1 MYDYIRYS
9 SPLGMLTVAAE
20 NGALT
25 ALVIEGQKYADR
37 HLAGEGRE
45 CETPVLRRARCWLD
59 DYFAG
64 KNPDASALPLSP
76 GGTAFQQAVWQEL
89 RKIPYG
95 ETESYGAVAARLGS
109 SARAVGS
116 AVGRN
121 PISLIIPCHRVL
133 AADGGLTGY
142 WKTRRSFCGWK
153 GRAYERRQLRMG
165 AASCYSTQK
174 RGEFAP
180 REAGFLLSPT
190 KYR

>member
-64 KNPDASALPLSP
+64 KNPDASALPLCGRPQPHLPDHPLSP
-76 GGTAFQQAVWQEL
+76 GSCRGRRLDRLRRRSGKQE
-89 RKIPYG
+89 
-95 ETESYGAVAARLGS
+95 EASAAGRAERMKEGS
-109 SARAVGS
+109 SVWGLLL
-116 AVGRN
+116 V
-121 PISLIIPCHRVL
+121 IPH
-133 AADGGLTGY
+133 
-142 WKTRRSFCGWK
+142 
-153 GRAYERRQLRMG
+153 
-165 AASCYSTQK
+165 K
-174 RGEFAP
+174 RGENSRRGKRVFC
-180 REAGFLLSPT
+180 
-190 KYR
+190 

>member
-25 ALVIEGQKYADR
+25 ALVIEGQKYAER

-45 CETPVLRRARCWLD
+45 CETPVLHRARCWLD

-64 KNPDASALPLSP
+64 KEPDASALPLSP

-95 ETESYGAVAARLGS
+95 ETESYGAVAGRLGS

-142 WKTRRSFCGWK
+142 AGGLENKK
-153 GRAYERRQLRMG
+153 KLLRLEG
-165 AASCYSTQK
+165 QSV
-174 RGEFAP
+174 
-180 REAGFLLSPT
+180 
-190 KYR
+190 

>member
-25 ALVIEGQKYADR
+25 ALVIEGQKYAER

-45 CETPVLRRARCWLD
+45 CETPVLHRARCWLD

-64 KNPDASALPLSP
+64 ENPDASALPLSP

-95 ETESYGAVAARLGS
+95 ETESYGAVAGRLGS

-142 WKTRRSFCGWK
+142 AGGLENKK
-153 GRAYERRQLRMG
+153 KLLRLEG
-165 AASCYSTQK
+165 QSV
-174 RGEFAP
+174 
-180 REAGFLLSPT
+180 
-190 KYR
+190 

>member
-45 CETPVLRRARCWLD
+45 GETPVLHRARCWLD

-76 GGTAFQQAVWQEL
+76 KGTAFQRAVWQEL

-95 ETESYGAVAARLGS
+95 ETESYGALAARLGS

-121 PISLIIPCHRVL
+121 PLSIIIPCHRVL

-142 WKTRRSFCGWK
+142 AGGLENKK
-153 GRAYERRQLRMG
+153 KLLRLEG
-165 AASCYSTQK
+165 QSV
-174 RGEFAP
+174 
-180 REAGFLLSPT
+180 
-190 KYR
+190 

>member
-64 KNPDASALPLSP
+64 KKPDASALPLSPGGTAFQQASP

-142 WKTRRSFCGWK
+142 AGGLENKK
-153 GRAYERRQLRMG
+153 KLLRLEG
-165 AASCYSTQK
+165 QSV
-174 RGEFAP
+174 
-180 REAGFLLSPT
+180 
-190 KYR
+190 

>member
-45 CETPVLRRARCWLD
+45 GETPVLRRARCWLD

-64 KNPDASALPLSP
+64 KKPDASALPLSP
-76 GGTAFQQAVWQEL
+76 KGTAFQRAVWQEL

-95 ETESYGAVAARLGS
+95 ETESYGALAARLGS

-121 PISLIIPCHRVL
+121 PLSIIIPCHRVL

-142 WKTRRSFCGWK
+142 AGGLENKK
-153 GRAYERRQLRMG
+153 KLLRLEG
-165 AASCYSTQK
+165 QSV
-174 RGEFAP
+174 
-180 REAGFLLSPT
+180 
-190 KYR
+190 

>member
-45 CETPVLRRARCWLD
+45 GETPVLRRARCWLD

-64 KNPDASALPLSP
+64 KNPDVSALPLSP
-76 GGTAFQQAVWQEL
+76 KGTAFQRAVWQEL

-95 ETESYGAVAARLGS
+95 ETESYGAVADRLGS

-121 PISLIIPCHRVL
+121 PLSIIIPCHRVL

-142 WKTRRSFCGWK
+142 AGGLENKK
-153 GRAYERRQLRMG
+153 KLLRLEG
-165 AASCYSTQK
+165 QSV
-174 RGEFAP
+174 
-180 REAGFLLSPT
+180 
-190 KYR
+190 

>member
-45 CETPVLRRARCWLD
+45 GETPVLRRARCWLD

-76 GGTAFQQAVWQEL
+76 KGTAFQRAVWQEL

-95 ETESYGAVAARLGS
+95 ETESYGALAARLGS

-121 PISLIIPCHRVL
+121 PLSIIIPCHRVL

-142 WKTRRSFCGWK
+142 AGGLENKK
-153 GRAYERRQLRMG
+153 KLLRLEG
-165 AASCYSTQK
+165 QSV
-174 RGEFAP
+174 
-180 REAGFLLSPT
+180 
-190 KYR
+190 